1 LKNINKLLKMLAQA
15 DKKIV
20 SLEKEVRQLKREQS
34 TSGGS
39 NPASH
44 PVEVEDEKEMSR
56 RRRLAKMQQQQQ
68 RRRKPSNASRAPS
81 SSTSKTTTSGASSEK
96 VTSSSISSFTHE
108 NHHLQGGVSS
118 TMVDDD
124 VLPDVAEQVASEVV
138 KEEGRDSLS
147 SFEDS
152 DIEELLQSAPPVVVA
167 SSVASDKTSSS
178 QELHA
183 EKGTSKV
190 PLADNTVQL
199 HDGFADL
206 DNEVDELV
214 CEWAGGKSIIDMLIT
229 LPEIWEG
236 GKLRSNAISHCIFFF
251 FNLLSCFSL

>member
-1 LKNINKLLKMLAQA
+1 MLAQA

-20 SLEKEVRQLKREQS
+20 SLEKEVRQLKREQQAGS
-34 TSGGS
+34 TSSGS

-56 RRRLAKMQQQQQ
+56 RRRLAKMQQQQ
-68 RRRKPSNASRAPS
+68 RRRKPSNANRAPS
-81 SSTSKTTTSGASSEK
+81 SSTSKTPTLGASSEK
-96 VTSSSISSFTHE
+96 VTSSSKSSFTHE

-124 VLPDVAEQVASEVV
+124 VLPDVGEQVASEVV
-138 KEEGRDSLS
+138 KEDGRDSLS

-152 DIEELLQSAPPVVVA
+152 DIEELSAPPVVAAV
-167 SSVASDKTSSS
+167 SSVTSDKTSSS
-178 QELHA
+178 PELHA
-183 EKGTSKV
+183 EKGTNKV
-190 PLADNTVQL
+190 SLVDNTVQL

-236 GKLRSNAISHCIFFF
+236 GKLCSIAYLTAVTVFFF
-251 FNLLSCFSL
+251 